1 VRVAKPLLA
10 ITTPIGMAAG
20 LREAWRFHWWL
31 AVLMA
36 GLMIVIAAFFLMTLR
51 RIRSEGATPPE
62 QADKRVD
69 AQAQATGE
77 GRD

>member
-1 VRVAKPLLA
+1 
-10 ITTPIGMAAG
+10 MAAG

-51 RIRSEGATPPE
+51 RIKLEGATPPE
-62 QADKRVD
+62 QAEKRVD
-69 AQAQATGE
+69 AQAQAQVRARARARAQATGE